1 MTKNEVK
8 KIVRRVLPRGIFDAL
23 QRLRKIG
30 YKPPPEIAA
39 MRTRHLSYQPAMS
52 DMMALRP
59 GIILR
64 IDPRSRE
71 PFEWFCFRSPE
82 MVNEMDYFMKEAD
95 KFASFVDVGANHGVF
110 SLAFSSKRNG
120 APVLAIDPSPI
131 AFEILER
138 NRGLNGFTSMRTLNI
153 ACGNQAGEIRMIP
166 NWHHLEAV
174 SDEASDEG
182 IVSIKVE
189 TLDDLCAGHN
199 VWPDL
204 IKIDVEGFE
213 LPVIQG
219 GEEALN
225 TARLLFLEIHPQRI
239 EELGFSQVEIFDHLS
254 TRDWTAMTLQNR
266 TLSRAEFSDRIH
278 TFWTVCRKI
287 DAATA

>member
-95 KFASFVDVGANHGVF
+95 KFASFVDVGAHHGVF

-131 AFEILER
+131 AFEI
-138 NRGLNGFTSMRTLNI
+138 
-153 ACGNQAGEIRMIP
+153 
-166 NWHHLEAV
+166 
-174 SDEASDEG
+174 
-182 IVSIKVE
+182 
-189 TLDDLCAGHN
+189 CAGHN